1 MDLAAL
7 EERAVLEERAALEE
21 MAALEPESVLLC
33 ATEKIWI
40 PLAAY

>member
-33 ATEKIWI
+33 ATEKNWI
-40 PLAAY
+40 PFAAY